1 MKSKVG
7 DILESLH
14 NKSTEV
20 VNEGWYQANIVDD
33 AQLGS
38 DFKKGQVIYVKK
50 DDKLKDV
57 WVLYAEGKTRKLST
71 EQAKASLST
80 IKVGTDATPVAN
92 SKEIESNYQA
102 TLKETENKKPPKWVA
117 DNDKWQKARAIVKD
131 KYGKTEDDGED
142 FWKVVTGIYKKM
154 KGRIYK
160 STNESGE
167 AIPMDNAVDISAE
180 PAAGTYY
187 PYRIT
192 TLSEYLAQFGY
203 KRNVIVNADGS
214 MSTKF
219 TIGRDNNQA
228 NYKDLKIVANPSGY
242 LVIYG
247 DEGEPYYT
255 DKSADILGYVK
266 NLFGRPVKE
275 GYIYDMAL
283 MDNND
288 IDNVLTAIFVDSTDP
303 SKYSP
308 DIKTKYFNSFEV
320 LVGRYSSFDD
330 LVKDVADAGAIVY
343 KITWPM
349 EYLWG
354 KIYRIL
360 YYIGANI
367 SKYPDEI
374 SYWIINPSGF
384 TGTIGTVLNRL
395 TVPSLASDTALN
407 NYRNAMIRLAE
418 RYSGKRKATIS
429 DMLKAYMSKESPDM
443 SVTYADIE
451 RVFADLERTIG
462 STDLFR

>member
-1 MKSKVG
+1 MKSKIG

-20 VNEGWYQANIVDD
+20 VVIDEGWYQANIVDD
-33 AQLGS
+33 AQLGP

-131 KYGKTEDDGED
+131 RYGKTEDDGED

-167 AIPMDNAVDISAE
+167 AVAVDIASDG
-180 PAAGTYY
+180 PAQEMYY
-187 PYRIT
+187 PYRIS
-192 TLSEYLAQFGY
+192 TLAEYLAQFGY
-203 KRNVIVNADGS
+203 KRNIIVNADGS

-228 NYKDLKIVANPSGY
+228 NYKDLKVVANPSGY

-247 DEGEPYYT
+247 EEGEPYYT
-255 DKSADILGYVK
+255 DKSADIVDYVK
-266 NLFGRPVKE
+266 NLFGSTVKE

-283 MDNND
+283 MDNSD
-288 IDNVLTAIFVDSTDP
+288 IDNVLTAVFVDSTDP
-303 SKYSP
+303 SKYPS

-320 LVGRYSSFDD
+320 LVGRYSSFED

-360 YYIGANI
+360 YYVGASI

-374 SYWIINPSGF
+374 SFWMINPTGF
-384 TGTIGTVLNRL
+384 PGTVGTVLNRL

-407 NYRNAMIRLAE
+407 KYRNAMIRLAE
-418 RYSGKRKATIS
+418 RYSGKRRTIIS
-429 DMLKAYMSKESPDM
+429 DMLKAYMTKESPDM
-443 SVTYADIE
+443 SVTYTDIE
-451 RVFADLERTIG
+451 RVFSDLERTIG
-462 STDLFR
+462 CTDLFR